1 MLLAQHIFYFKLS
14 ITIYAFILLSADN
27 IIVNFNALHTLFWYL
42 PAKSDR
48 TTRSKSALKVTN
60 CSNKTN
66 SPKSRI
72 QSRLLIGI
80 NTHIA
85 DLCLID
91 ASVHWP
97 VTKKLHRRWKN
108 ALFRR
113 THIHTNTCVEK
124 IGKKENSGTSQSA
137 CDSFNP
143 PAHFSSIPFV
153 WFSLPRQCSRRPPK
167 SITASGRHRNPPW
180 VSTIQPTAT
189 MGWEWVELGWNIIR
203 PSFSHS
209 FRSTRGLCTVHYLL
223 ERTHTAGEFEAQ
235 HTRASGHKP
244 DELFQA
250 PLWWIHR
257 TWWGVVIIICT
268 IN

>member
-1 MLLAQHIFYFKLS
+1 MRFSVAHTYTPTRAWKKLEKKK
-14 ITIYAFILLSADN
+14 I
-27 IIVNFNALHTLFWYL
+27 
-42 PAKSDR
+42 PAH
-48 TTRSKSALKVTN
+48 L
-60 CSNKTN
+60 
-66 SPKSRI
+66 
-72 QSRLLIGI
+72 SRLAILS
-80 NTHIA
+80 T
-85 DLCLID
+85 
-91 ASVHWP
+91 
-97 VTKKLHRRWKN
+97 
-108 ALFRR
+108 
-113 THIHTNTCVEK
+113 
-124 IGKKENSGTSQSA
+124 
-137 CDSFNP
+137 P

-209 FRSTRGLCTVHYLL
+209 FRSTRGLCTVPYLL

>member
-1 MLLAQHIFYFKLS
+1 MLHVQHIFYFKLS
-14 ITIYAFILLSADN
+14 ITIYAFILLSAEN

-167 SITASGRHRNPPW
+167 SITASGRHRNPPFFDD
-180 VSTIQPTAT
+180 PADGDDGLR
-189 MGWEWVELGWNIIR
+189 MGRIGLKYHPAFLFAFLPQYARSLHRSLLTRTHAHSRRIR
-203 PSFSHS
+203 GTTHA
-209 FRSTRGLCTVHYLL
+209 C
-223 ERTHTAGEFEAQ
+223 ERTQ
-235 HTRASGHKP
+235 TRWAFSSAAVMDSQNLVRCCYNNLH
-244 DELFQA
+244 
-250 PLWWIHR
+250 
-257 TWWGVVIIICT
+257 
-268 IN
+268 N